1 MLVCFKII
9 KVLFK
14 DHRSHS
20 QSTFTEDLANAVGAT
35 SSEGLLV

>member
-14 DHRSHS
+14 DHRS